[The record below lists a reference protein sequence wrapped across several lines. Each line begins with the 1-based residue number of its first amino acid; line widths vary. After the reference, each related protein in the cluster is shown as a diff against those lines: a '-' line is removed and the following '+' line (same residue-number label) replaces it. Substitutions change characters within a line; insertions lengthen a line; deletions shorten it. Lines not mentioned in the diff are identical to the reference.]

1 MTLLLCIL
9 IFVLAGLT
17 KGVLGLGLPTVA
29 ISLLALLMTPA
40 EAAALLLIPSL
51 LTNVWQFCAGPSP
64 WPTFKRLLP
73 LQLALVPGTLLSIPL
88 LTGGDGAGLA
98 AALGAVLVA
107 YGLVGWTGWC
117 LPAPGR
123 HEGKVAPLVGFITGL
138 ITGMTGVFVLPAV
151 PYLQSLALDREQLIE
166 ALGLTFT
173 VATLALLLGLW
184 WQDALAVERLGV
196 PVCCCYR
203 LSWAWRWASACASV
217 SLNACSAAC
226 SLADCCCWAPTP
238 SCIICCAWAI
248 LAEPV
253 TAL

>member
-29 ISLLALLMTPA
+29 MSLLALLMTPA

-51 LTNVWQFCAGPSP
+51 LTNVWQFCAGPAP
-64 WPTFKRLLP
+64 WQSVKRLLP

-88 LTGGDGAGLA
+88 LTGSDSAGLA

-107 YGLVGWTGWC
+107 YGLIGWTGWR
-117 LPAPGR
+117 LPILGR
-123 HEGKVAPLVGFITGL
+123 HEGKVAPLVGFVTGL

-151 PYLQSLALDREQLIE
+151 PYLQSLALDKERLIE

-173 VATLALLLGLW
+173 VASLALLIGLW
-184 WQDALAVERLGV
+184 WQDALAIERLGASSLLLLPALLGMWV
-196 PVCCCYR
+196 GQRVRQGLDEQLFRR
-203 LSWAWRWASACASV
+203 LFFGGLLLLGAYAVLHYLLR
-217 SLNACSAAC
+217 LGY
-226 SLADCCCWAPTP
+226 LG
-238 SCIICCAWAI
+238 
-248 LAEPV
+248 
-253 TAL
+253 

>member
-29 ISLLALLMTPA
+29 MSLLALLMTPV

-64 WPTFKRLLP
+64 WPTFTRLLP

-107 YGLVGWTGWC
+107 YGLVGWTGWR
-117 LPAPGR
+117 LLAPGR
-123 HEGKVAPLVGFITGL
+123 HECKVAPLVGFVTGL

-173 VATLALLLGLW
+173 VATLALLMGLW
-184 WQDALAVERLGV
+184 WQDALAVERLGASSLLLL
-196 PVCCCYR
+196 PALLGMALGQR
-203 LSWAWRWASACASV
+203 LRQRLDERLFRRLFFGGLLLLGAYAVLHYLLR
-217 SLNACSAAC
+217 LGY
-226 SLADCCCWAPTP
+226 LG
-238 SCIICCAWAI
+238 
-248 LAEPV
+248 
-253 TAL
+253 

>member
-184 WQDALAVERLGV
+184 WQDALAVERLGASSLLLL
-196 PVCCCYR
+196 PALLGMALGQR
-203 LSWAWRWASACASV
+203 LRQR
-217 SLNACSAAC
+217 
-226 SLADCCCWAPTP
+226 
-238 SCIICCAWAI
+238 
-248 LAEPV
+248 LAERLFRRLFFGGLLLLGAYAV
-253 TAL
+253 LHYLLRLGYLG

>member
-29 ISLLALLMTPA
+29 MSLLALLMTPA

-64 WPTFKRLLP
+64 WPTFTRLLP

-107 YGLVGWTGWC
+107 YGLVGWTGWR
-117 LPAPGR
+117 LLAPGR
-123 HEGKVAPLVGFITGL
+123 HEGKVAPLVGFVTGL

-173 VATLALLLGLW
+173 VATLALLMGLW
-184 WQDALAVERLGV
+184 WQDALAVERLGASSLLLL
-196 PVCCCYR
+196 PALLGMALGQR
-203 LSWAWRWASACASV
+203 LRQRLDERLFRRLFFGGLLLLGAYAVLHYLLR
-217 SLNACSAAC
+217 LGY
-226 SLADCCCWAPTP
+226 LG
-238 SCIICCAWAI
+238 
-248 LAEPV
+248 
-253 TAL
+253 

>member
-29 ISLLALLMTPA
+29 MSLLALLMTPA

-51 LTNVWQFCAGPSP
+51 LTNVWQFCAGPAP
-64 WPTFKRLLP
+64 WQSVKRLLP

-88 LTGGDGAGLA
+88 LTGSDSAGLA

-107 YGLVGWTGWC
+107 YGLIGWTGWR
-117 LPAPGR
+117 LPVPDR
-123 HEGKVAPLVGFITGL
+123 HEGKIAPLVGFVTGL

-151 PYLQSLALDREQLIE
+151 PYLQSLALDKERLIE

-173 VATLALLLGLW
+173 VASLALLIGLW
-184 WQDALAVERLGV
+184 WQDALAIERLGASSLLLLPALLGMWV
-196 PVCCCYR
+196 GQRVRQGLDEQLFRR
-203 LSWAWRWASACASV
+203 LFFGGLLLLGAYAVLHYLLR
-217 SLNACSAAC
+217 LGY
-226 SLADCCCWAPTP
+226 LG
-238 SCIICCAWAI
+238 
-248 LAEPV
+248 
-253 TAL
+253 

>member
-29 ISLLALLMTPA
+29 MSLLALLMTPA

-51 LTNVWQFCAGPSP
+51 LTNVWQCCAGPSP
-64 WPTFKRLLP
+64 WPTFTRLLP

-107 YGLVGWTGWC
+107 YGLVGWTGWR

-123 HEGKVAPLVGFITGL
+123 HEGKVAPLVGFVTGL

-173 VATLALLLGLW
+173 VATLALLMGLW
-184 WQDALAVERLGV
+184 WQDALAVERLRASSLLLLPALLGMALGQ
-196 PVCCCYR
+196 R
-203 LSWAWRWASACASV
+203 LRQRLDERLFRRLFFGGLLLLGAYAVLHYLLR
-217 SLNACSAAC
+217 LGY
-226 SLADCCCWAPTP
+226 LG
-238 SCIICCAWAI
+238 
-248 LAEPV
+248 
-253 TAL
+253 

>member
-29 ISLLALLMTPA
+29 MSLLALLMTPA

-73 LQLALVPGTLLSIPL
+73 LQLTLVPGTLLSIPL

-107 YGLVGWTGWC
+107 YGLVGWTGWR
-117 LPAPGR
+117 LPAPDR
-123 HEGKVAPLVGFITGL
+123 HEGKVAPLVGFVTGL

-151 PYLQSLALDREQLIE
+151 PYLQSLALDKEQLIE

-173 VATLALLLGLW
+173 VATLALLMGLW
-184 WQDALAVERLGV
+184 WQDALAVERLGASSLLLL
-196 PVCCCYR
+196 PALLGMALGQR
-203 LSWAWRWASACASV
+203 LRRR
-217 SLNACSAAC
+217 
-226 SLADCCCWAPTP
+226 
-238 SCIICCAWAI
+238 I
-248 LAEPV
+248 AERLFRCLFFGGLV
-253 TAL
+253 LLGAYAVLHYLLRLGYLG

>member
-29 ISLLALLMTPA
+29 MSLLALLMRPA
-40 EAAALLLIPSL
+40 EAAALLVIPSL

-64 WPTFKRLLP
+64 WQTLRRLLP
-73 LQLALVPGTLLSIPL
+73 LQLALIPGTLLSIPL
-88 LTGGDGAGLA
+88 LTAGDGAGIA

-107 YGLVGWTGWC
+107 YGLVGWTGWR

-123 HEGKVAPLVGFITGL
+123 HEGKAAPLAGFATGL

-151 PYLQSLALDREQLIE
+151 PYLQSLTLDKERLIE

-173 VATLALLLGLW
+173 VATLALLAGLG
-184 WQDALAVERLGV
+184 WQGELASGRLGESSLLLLPALAGMWLGQGVRQRLDERLFR
-196 PVCCCYR
+196 R
-203 LSWAWRWASACASV
+203 LFFGGLLLSGAYAVLHYLLR
-217 SLNACSAAC
+217 LGY
-226 SLADCCCWAPTP
+226 LG
-238 SCIICCAWAI
+238 
-248 LAEPV
+248 
-253 TAL
+253 

>member
-29 ISLLALLMTPA
+29 MSLLALLMTPA

-64 WPTFKRLLP
+64 WRTFKRLLP

-107 YGLVGWTGWC
+107 YGLIGWAGWR
-117 LPAPGR
+117 LPAPGC
-123 HEGKVAPLVGFITGL
+123 HEGKVALLVGFVTGL

-151 PYLQSLALDREQLIE
+151 PYLQSLALDKEQLIE
-166 ALGLTFT
+166 ALGLSFT
-173 VATLALLLGLW
+173 VATLALLMGLW
-184 WQDALAVERLGV
+184 WQEALAVERLGASSLLLLPALAGMWLGQRV
-196 PVCCCYR
+196 RQR
-203 LSWAWRWASACASV
+203 LKEHLFRRLFFGGLLLLGAYAVLHYLLR
-217 SLNACSAAC
+217 LGY
-226 SLADCCCWAPTP
+226 LG
-238 SCIICCAWAI
+238 
-248 LAEPV
+248 
-253 TAL
+253 

>member
-29 ISLLALLMTPA
+29 MSLLALLMTPA

-123 HEGKVAPLVGFITGL
+123 HEGKVAPLVGFVTGL

-184 WQDALAVERLGV
+184 WQDALAVERLGASSLLLL
-196 PVCCCYR
+196 PALLGMALGQR
-203 LSWAWRWASACASV
+203 LRQR
-217 SLNACSAAC
+217 
-226 SLADCCCWAPTP
+226 
-238 SCIICCAWAI
+238 
-248 LAEPV
+248 LAERLFRRLFFGGLLLLGAYAV
-253 TAL
+253 LHYLLRLGYLG

>member
-1 MTLLLCIL
+1 MTLLLCTL

-29 ISLLALLMTPA
+29 MSLLALLMTPA

-64 WPTFKRLLP
+64 RQTFKRLLP

-88 LTGGDGAGLA
+88 LTGSDSAGLA

-107 YGLVGWTGWC
+107 YGLIGWTGWR
-117 LPAPGR
+117 PPVPGR
-123 HEGKVAPLVGFITGL
+123 HEGKVAPLVGFVTGL

-151 PYLQSLALDREQLIE
+151 PYLQSLALDKERLIE

-173 VATLALLLGLW
+173 VASLALLIGLW
-184 WQDALAVERLGV
+184 WQDALAIERLGASSLLLLPALLGMWV
-196 PVCCCYR
+196 GQRVRQGLDEQLFRR
-203 LSWAWRWASACASV
+203 LFFGGLLLLGAYAVLHYLLR
-217 SLNACSAAC
+217 LGY
-226 SLADCCCWAPTP
+226 LG
-238 SCIICCAWAI
+238 
-248 LAEPV
+248 
-253 TAL
+253 

>member
-17 KGVLGLGLPTVA
+17 KGVLGLGLPTLA
-29 ISLLALLMTPA
+29 MSLLALLMTPA

-51 LTNVWQFCAGPSP
+51 LTNVWQFCAGLSP

-107 YGLVGWTGWC
+107 YGLVGWTGWR
-117 LPAPGR
+117 LPAPDR
-123 HEGKVAPLVGFITGL
+123 HEGKVAPLVGFVTGL

-173 VATLALLLGLW
+173 VATLALLMGLW
-184 WQDALAVERLGV
+184 WQDALAVERLGASSLLLL
-196 PVCCCYR
+196 PPLLGMALGQR
-203 LSWAWRWASACASV
+203 LDERLFRRLFFGGLLLLGAYAVLHYLLR
-217 SLNACSAAC
+217 LGY
-226 SLADCCCWAPTP
+226 LG
-238 SCIICCAWAI
+238 
-248 LAEPV
+248 
-253 TAL
+253 

>member
-29 ISLLALLMTPA
+29 MSLLALLMTPA

-64 WPTFKRLLP
+64 WPTFTRLLP

-107 YGLVGWTGWC
+107 YGLVGWTGWR
-117 LPAPGR
+117 LLAPGR
-123 HEGKVAPLVGFITGL
+123 HECKVAPLVGFVTGL

-173 VATLALLLGLW
+173 VATLALLMGLW
-184 WQDALAVERLGV
+184 WQDTLAVERLGASSLLLL
-196 PVCCCYR
+196 PALLGMALGQR
-203 LSWAWRWASACASV
+203 LRQRLDERLFRRLFFGGLLLLGAYAVLHYLLR
-217 SLNACSAAC
+217 LGY
-226 SLADCCCWAPTP
+226 LG
-238 SCIICCAWAI
+238 
-248 LAEPV
+248 
-253 TAL
+253 